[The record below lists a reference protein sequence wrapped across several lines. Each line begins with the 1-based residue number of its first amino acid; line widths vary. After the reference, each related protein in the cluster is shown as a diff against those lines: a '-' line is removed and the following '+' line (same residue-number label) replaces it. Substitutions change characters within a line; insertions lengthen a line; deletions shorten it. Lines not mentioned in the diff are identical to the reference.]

1 MTELKRCPCGGE
13 PFIYNPTDTGYE
25 EDYIGDYYC
34 VECQK
39 CYRIT
44 GIFDT
49 EEEAIEAWNK
59 RVGEVAE

>member
-1 MTELKRCPCGGE
+1 MTELRKCSCGGE

-34 VECQK
+34 VECEK
-39 CYRIT
+39 CGRISET
-44 GIFDT
+44 FDT